1 MRIAILDDWLDC
13 ALDSCDWNRLG
24 PDVTIDI
31 FHDTIAGTAL
41 VERLQPYD
49 IICMMR
55 ERTPVDAALLDQL
68 PNLKGIVTSGMR
80 NAALDIDAARSRG
93 LMISGTGSP
102 GHATSELAFTLIA
115 MQARQIFASAT
126 TMRDGGWQ
134 THLGRDLRGARL
146 GILGLGRLGAQ
157 LAGYAKAF
165 GMEIQAWSQNLTEAR
180 CDAVGVSYVDRET
193 LFCSSDFIS
202 IHLKLSARVRHLVG
216 AEEIAMMKPD
226 AYLVNTSRAPIID
239 MEALTNALVNQQIA
253 GAAIDVYDHEPVPA
267 TDPLRHMP
275 NLLMTP
281 HIGYVTR
288 ETMDIFYGE
297 TLDAV
302 EAMIAGTPIRDLMP

>member
-1 MRIAILDDWLDC
+1 MSNLRIDHFKPKTTGIKTMRIAILDDWLDC
-13 ALDSCDWNRLG
+13 ALDSCNWNRLG
-24 PDVTIDI
+24 PDVTIDV

-55 ERTPVDAALLDQL
+55 ERTPVDAALMNQL

-80 NAALDIDAARSRG
+80 NAALDIDAAKSLG
-93 LMISGTGSP
+93 LMVSGTGSP

-146 GILGLGRLGAQ
+146 GILGLGRLGTQ

-180 CDAVGVSYVDRET
+180 CDEVGVSYVDRET
-193 LFCSSDFIS
+193 LFRSSDFI
-202 IHLKLSARVRHLVG
+202 
-216 AEEIAMMKPD
+216 
-226 AYLVNTSRAPIID
+226 
-239 MEALTNALVNQQIA
+239 
-253 GAAIDVYDHEPVPA
+253 
-267 TDPLRHMP
+267 
-275 NLLMTP
+275 
-281 HIGYVTR
+281 
-288 ETMDIFYGE
+288 
-297 TLDAV
+297 
-302 EAMIAGTPIRDLMP
+302 

>member
-1 MRIAILDDWLDC
+1 MKIAILDDWLEC
-13 ALDSCDWNRLG
+13 ALDSHDWNRLG
-24 PDVTIDI
+24 VDVTIDT

-55 ERTPVDAALLDQL
+55 ERTPIDAALMDKL

-146 GILGLGRLGAQ
+146 GILGLGRLGTQ

-193 LFCSSDFIS
+193 LFSSSDFIS
-202 IHLKLSARVRHLVG
+202 IHLKLSARVHHLVG
-216 AEEIAMMKPD
+216 AEEMAMMKPD
-226 AYLVNTSRAPIID
+226 AYLVNTSRAHIID
-239 MEALTNALVNQQIA
+239 MKALTNALANQQIA

-267 TDPLRHMP
+267 TDPLRNIP

-302 EAMIAGTPIRDLMP
+302 EAMIAGTPIRELMP

>member
-102 GHATSELAFTLIA
+102 SHATSELAFTLIA

-146 GILGLGRLGAQ
+146 GILGLGRLGTQ

-193 LFCSSDFIS
+193 LFRSSDFIS

-216 AEEIAMMKPD
+216 AEEMALMKPD

-239 MEALTNALVNQQIA
+239 MKALTNALVNQQIA

-267 TDPLRHMP
+267 TDPLRNMP

-281 HIGYVTR
+281 HTGYVTR

-302 EAMIAGTPIRDLMP
+302 EAMIAGTPIRELMP

>member
-1 MRIAILDDWLDC
+1 MRIAILDDWLNC

-49 IICMMR
+49 IICIMR

-146 GILGLGRLGAQ
+146 GILGLGRLGTQ

-193 LFCSSDFIS
+193 LFRSSDFIS

-216 AEEIAMMKPD
+216 AEEMAMMKPD

-267 TDPLRHMP
+267 TDPLRNMP

-302 EAMIAGTPIRDLMP
+302 EAMIAGNPIRELIP

>member
-41 VERLQPYD
+41 VKRLQPYD

-55 ERTPVDAALLDQL
+55 ERTPVDAALMNQL

-102 GHATSELAFTLIA
+102 GHAASELAFTLIA

-216 AEEIAMMKPD
+216 AEEMAMMKPD

-239 MEALTNALVNQQIA
+239 MEALTNALANQQIA

-302 EAMIAGTPIRDLMP
+302 EAMIAGTPIRELMP

>member
-24 PDVTIDI
+24 PDVTIDV

-41 VERLQPYD
+41 VERLQSYD

-55 ERTPVDAALLDQL
+55 ERTPVNAALLDQL

-146 GILGLGRLGAQ
+146 GILGLGRLGTQ

-193 LFCSSDFIS
+193 LFSSSDFIS
-202 IHLKLSARVRHLVG
+202 IHLKLSARVHHLVG
-216 AEEIAMMKPD
+216 AEEMAMMKPD

-239 MEALTNALVNQQIA
+239 MKALTNALVNQQIA

-267 TDPLRHMP
+267 TDPLRNIP

-302 EAMIAGTPIRDLMP
+302 EAMIAGTPIRELMP

>member
-1 MRIAILDDWLDC
+1 MKIAILDDWLEC
-13 ALDSCDWNRLG
+13 AMDSCDWNRLG
-24 PDVTIDI
+24 VDVTIDT
-31 FHDTIAGTAL
+31 FHNTITGTAL

-55 ERTPVDAALLDQL
+55 ERTPIDAALMDQL

-80 NAALDIDAARSRG
+80 NAALDIDAAKSRG
-93 LMISGTGSP
+93 LMVSGTGSP

-126 TMRDGGWQ
+126 AMREGGWQ

-165 GMEIQAWSQNLTEAR
+165 GMEIQAWSQNLTKER
-180 CDAVGVSYVDRET
+180 CDEVGVSYVDRDT
-193 LFCSSDFIS
+193 FFRSSDFIS
-202 IHLKLSARVRHLVG
+202 IHLKLSARVRHLIG

-239 MEALTNALVNQQIA
+239 MEALTTALEKPTNCWC
-253 GAAIDVYDHEPVPA
+253 
-267 TDPLRHMP
+267 
-275 NLLMTP
+275 
-281 HIGYVTR
+281 
-288 ETMDIFYGE
+288 
-297 TLDAV
+297 
-302 EAMIAGTPIRDLMP
+302 RD

>member
-1 MRIAILDDWLDC
+1 MRIAILDDWLDY

-24 PDVTIDI
+24 PDVTIDV

-41 VERLQPYD
+41 VERLQPYE

-68 PNLKGIVTSGMR
+68 PNLIGIVTSGMR

-146 GILGLGRLGAQ
+146 GILGLGRLGTQ

-193 LFCSSDFIS
+193 LFRSSDFIS

-216 AEEIAMMKPD
+216 AEEMAMMKPD

-239 MEALTNALVNQQIA
+239 MKALTNALVNQQIA
-253 GAAIDVYDHEPVPA
+253 GAAIDVYDHEPIPA
-267 TDPLRHMP
+267 TDPLRNMP

-302 EAMIAGTPIRDLMP
+302 EAMIADAPIRELMP

>member
-24 PDVTIDI
+24 PDVTIDV

-49 IICMMR
+49 IICIMR

-146 GILGLGRLGAQ
+146 GILGLGRLGTQ

-193 LFCSSDFIS
+193 LFRSSDFIS

-216 AEEIAMMKPD
+216 AEEMAMMKPD

-267 TDPLRHMP
+267 TDPLRNMP

-302 EAMIAGTPIRDLMP
+302 EAMIAGTPIRELMP